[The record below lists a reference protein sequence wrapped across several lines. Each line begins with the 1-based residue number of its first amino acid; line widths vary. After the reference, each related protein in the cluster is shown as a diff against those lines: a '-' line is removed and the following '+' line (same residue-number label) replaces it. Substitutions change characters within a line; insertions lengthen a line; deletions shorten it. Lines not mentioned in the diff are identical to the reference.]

1 MREYG
6 KILLLQQVHES
17 DCSSWQKNWYKS
29 HRMVKRNARG
39 NWGNRDREAWMPS
52 SRHNIQILYSS
63 SMPINWN
70 LVEGNCYIHANMICY
85 DKINHFLREICCR
98 KGWRTKV
105 IWREMSTLM
114 AIVWLQH
121 SLGKMD
127 IQHSKRLLFHR
138 RFSKLAGSNIT
149 EASMASNYAW
159 KSPTLWSSS
168 SLAVLS
174 AAWYTYSALYAG
186 SLSDSMR
193 WPRCMMKMYE
203 CGGWIHLHLLLHKIH
218 YL

>member
-1 MREYG
+1 
-6 KILLLQQVHES
+6 
-17 DCSSWQKNWYKS
+17 
-29 HRMVKRNARG
+29 
-39 NWGNRDREAWMPS
+39 MPL
-52 SRHNIQILYSS
+52 SRHNIQILYNV
-63 SMPINWN
+63 PINWN
-70 LVEGNCYIHANMICY
+70 LVKGNCYIHANMICY
-85 DKINHFLREICCR
+85 DKLKINHALWDICCT
-98 KGWRTKV
+98 KGWRAKV
-105 IWREMSTLM
+105 IWREMSTLT

-159 KSPTLWSSS
+159 KSPNIMIIIIGSVVGSMVYS
-168 SLAVLS
+168 VL
-174 AAWYTYSALYAG
+174 YVG

-203 CGGWIHLHLLLHKIH
+203 CGGWIHLHLFLHWIH